1 MKRMIKHLTAREIIH
16 LHDRAIQE
24 FGGLSGVACPGKI
37 EALIARVVNHSIYE
51 EVDDLHALAAMY
63 CIAIARGHAFV
74 GGNKRTALNAAVLFF
89 LRNGVRMH
97 SVQGMDDIVVKVA
110 TSELGWKELTAFF
123 RKLPQEGILLA
134 ADA

>member
-1 MKRMIKHLTAREIIH
+1 MNRVIKHLTAREIIY

-24 FGGLSGVACPGKI
+24 FGGLSGVAYPGKI

-74 GGNKRTALNAAVLFF
+74 DGNKRTALNAAVLFF
-89 LRNGVRMH
+89 LRNGIRMH
-97 SVQGMDDIVVKVA
+97 SVKGLDDIIVKVA
-110 TSELGWKELTAFF
+110 TGELGWKELTAFF
-123 RKLPQEGILLA
+123 RKLPQEILQA
-134 ADA
+134 ANA

>member
-1 MKRMIKHLTAREIIH
+1 MNRVIKHLTAREIIY

-63 CIAIARGHAFV
+63 CIAIARGHAFLD
-74 GGNKRTALNAAVLFF
+74 GNKRTALNAAVLFF
-89 LRNGVRMH
+89 LRNGIRMH
-97 SVQGMDDIVVKVA
+97 SVKGLDDIIVKVA
-110 TSELGWKELTAFF
+110 IGELGWKELTAFF
-123 RKLPQEGILLA
+123 RKMPQDEILLA
-134 ADA
+134 SNS

>member
-1 MKRMIKHLTAREIIH
+1 MNRVIKHLTAREIIY

-74 GGNKRTALNAAVLFF
+74 DGNKRTALNAAVLFF
-89 LRNGVRMH
+89 LRNGIRMH
-97 SVQGMDDIVVKVA
+97 SVKGLDDIIVKVA
-110 TSELGWKELTAFF
+110 TGELGWKELTAFF
-123 RKLPQEGILLA
+123 ETVINFVSMG
-134 ADA
+134 